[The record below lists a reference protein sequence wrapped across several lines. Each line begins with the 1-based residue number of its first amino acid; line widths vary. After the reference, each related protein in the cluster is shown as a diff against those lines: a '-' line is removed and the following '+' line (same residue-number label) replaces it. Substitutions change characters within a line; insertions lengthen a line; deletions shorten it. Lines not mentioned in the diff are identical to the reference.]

1 MSSYGS
7 RHASLINHSYEGA
20 GDDGEDSVEEILG
33 LLSNNNRVLDT
44 VGIVPNSDEFDDVR
58 SVSERRRQ
66 EGSSRN
72 SSKSISSAIMGDEE
86 ESTLNQVSP
95 LPTSG

>member
-1 MSSYGS
+1 MRSSAAPTPILIAKEVSIVSSYGS

-20 GDDGEDSVEEILG
+20 GDDGEDSVEEIL
-33 LLSNNNRVLDT
+33 
-44 VGIVPNSDEFDDVR
+44 DEFDDVR